1 MNPFKKIMEIN
12 SRLAEIST
20 KAATKEVARLKEE
33 KSRIERIICSN
44 PGLIVVS

>member
-1 MNPFKKIMEIN
+1 MNPFKKIVEIN

-20 KAATKEVARLKEE
+20 KAATKEVARLKKERA
-33 KSRIERIICSN
+33 RIERIIHSN